1 MLASN
6 KTLSLRAIHGNQIAI
21 AEQRTVRGARLGT
34 GGARRLAAV
43 NFHCACAGWRAASA
57 NVRRSA
63 APTALVRDP
72 AAIDSSRN
80 EV

>member
-21 AEQRTVRGARLGT
+21 AEQRTVHEIALGT
-34 GGARRLAAV
+34 VDVRRIAAL
-43 NFHCACAGWRAASA
+43 NFHCACACWRAASA